1 MCKYS
6 KLNLQINDDDD
17 DDDEYFCA
25 QLLHSSMLVHSQL
38 TVTFMQQLSA
48 KVFKL
53 SFEHL
58 HIIAHKVA
66 IFAEK
71 NS

>member
-1 MCKYS
+1 
-6 KLNLQINDDDD
+6 LANTHQRADTGGAAA
-17 DDDEYFCA
+17 EG
-25 QLLHSSMLVHSQL
+25 
-38 TVTFMQQLSA
+38 A

-58 HIIAHKVA
+58 HIYRSKVA

-71 NS
+71 KQNRFINVMK